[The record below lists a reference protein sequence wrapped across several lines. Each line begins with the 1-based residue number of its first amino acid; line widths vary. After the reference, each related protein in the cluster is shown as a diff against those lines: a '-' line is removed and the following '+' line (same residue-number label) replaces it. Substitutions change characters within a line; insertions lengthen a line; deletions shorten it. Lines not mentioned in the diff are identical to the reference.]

1 LRGDERNKGNKGMT
15 EVCCKHDEKE
25 TVDYFPEE
33 DELGS
38 TKVVKEVKELSGTY
52 NPNKDFTTLKAWEDS
67 KTVKM
72 FFYNKIIPNLP
83 NTEKYNLD
91 NQIRRAAVSITANI
105 AEGYGRYYYQEGIQF
120 YRISRGSLYELKDHL
135 ISCLDLN
142 YINKSLFNEGE
153 SLIEHTKQSLN
164 GYIRYVKDQMKLK
177 TK

>member
-1 LRGDERNKGNKGMT
+1 MT
-15 EVCCKHDEKE
+15 EVFCKHDEKE

-33 DELGS
+33 DELDS
-38 TKVVKEVKELSGTY
+38 TEVVKEVKELPGTY

-72 FFYNKIIPNLP
+72 FFYNKIIPSLP
-83 NTEKYNLD
+83 NAEKYNLD

-105 AEGYGRYYYQEGIQF
+105 AEGYGRYHYQEGIQF

-135 ISCLDLN
+135 ISCMDLN
-142 YINKSLFNEGE
+142 YINKNLFDEGE
-153 SLIEHTKQSLN
+153 SLIEHAKQSLN